1 MGNELFFSLLLCFMI
16 CMGAS
21 DPTGGKDKPV
31 VRQFIV
37 KRLDRMNTSLV
48 LLLVRMARW
57 PELQRPISLAMVVDP
72 LSKIEEKPFA
82 PWLDRRHAPW
92 WAPTVV
98 VTIPTI
104 REG

>member
-1 MGNELFFSLLLCFMI
+1 MERLVLFSSPLLHDRS
-16 CMGAS
+16 CMGVS
-21 DPTGGKDKPV
+21 DPTGGKDKLI

-37 KRLDRMNTSLV
+37 KRLDRMNTSLI
-48 LLLVRMARW
+48 LLLLRMARW

-82 PWLDRRHAPW
+82 PWLDRRQAPR

-98 VTIPTI
+98 VLSLTV
-104 REG
+104 E